1 MNLPLRVIHN
11 EPQLLK
17 QIAGGDRT
25 AFQTLYGAYYESVR
39 KYIVLFEPRQ
49 NNLDELTQDVFV
61 RIWEKRE
68 KLENVQSF
76 KNYLFLLTRHVVFNY
91 IRALKVHRLR
101 DLEDGGE
108 PVGGN
113 LEDELLFRQYYS
125 LAMEAIEKLPEGRR
139 KVLKMT
145 IDQGLSLDEIAAAL
159 HITKAGVKKQLYAA
173 TAYVR
178 QYLRDNGEISV
189 LLLVFLSLFE

>member
-76 KNYLFLLTRHVVFNY
+76 KNYLFLRTRHVVFNY

-125 LAMEAIEKLPEGRR
+125 LAMEAIEKLPAGRR
-139 KVLKMT
+139 KVLKMS
-145 IDQGLSLDEIAAAL
+145 IDQGLSLDEIAAKL
-159 HITKAGVKKQLYAA
+159 KISKAGVKKQLYAA

-178 QYLRDNGEISV
+178 QYLRDHGEISM
-189 LLLVFLSLFE
+189 